1 MSERDRAAEPISPLR
16 FLGRGLFVDV
26 VLPWITVRLLEQQGV
41 STVRALAA
49 AALFP
54 AASIL
59 VTWRRE
65 RRLEVI
71 GIAVLATILLG
82 IGTALVSDDVRFG
95 LLRAAPAFGLFGVAA
110 LASLRANRPLMFFVA
125 RHFQSA
131 GDPAKAAEWD
141 ARSELPAFRHAMQ
154 VITLVWG
161 LACLVESI
169 LGFGVAFLAP
179 IHVALVAEPAIGI
192 GTVLGLLLWTG
203 AYARARQSASGRNA
217 ASA

>member
-71 GIAVLATILLG
+71 GIAVLATILLW
-82 IGTALVSDDVRFG
+82 IGTALLSDDVRFG

-110 LASLRANRPLMFFVA
+110 LASLRADAVVCFSARRRGAGRRRA
-125 RHFQSA
+125 RHDHRA
-131 GDPAKAAEWD
+131 PRG
-141 ARSELPAFRHAMQ
+141 ARSPHRNDRPRPALMTLPH
-154 VITLVWG
+154 G
-161 LACLVESI
+161 
-169 LGFGVAFLAP
+169 
-179 IHVALVAEPAIGI
+179 H
-192 GTVLGLLLWTG
+192 
-203 AYARARQSASGRNA
+203 
-217 ASA
+217 